1 MLSMLKFTFMARF
14 AVNFIRVSDN
24 AVVATNVYIIDE
36 GLFTRIRMKVLSLE
50 ELQENENSIEE
61 LPTLVCNLIHLKSL
75 CLDNNNLKQV
85 SIAFMSSNSSKFIK
99 RMRDP
104 AEYFFTRQYHIYGSV
119 STDGGF
125 KEFEDQRKKKFD
137 KQIDSNVM
145 ISSKGID
152 GGRGVWVEEFGLEL
166 KVGEGRDLLSYAAAV
181 MMMVGALVVN
191 ALGGEGGCVAY
202 FVWDA
207 LWGGAVAGLGKRPL
221 NRLYIEIVA
230 SLLFE
235 ENLQQLEDKR
245 KEELKSAVEMRVHRR
260 LLKLQSKVQ
269 KREQDIVLSGTHIV
283 FHGKRSVCHIS
294 S

>member
-1 MLSMLKFTFMARF
+1 MLSMLKFTFMACF

-24 AVVATNVYIIDE
+24 AVVATGKWY
-36 GLFTRIRMKVLSLE
+36 LSL
-50 ELQENENSIEE
+50 SY
-61 LPTLVCNLIHLKSL
+61 
-75 CLDNNNLKQV
+75 
-85 SIAFMSSNSSKFIK
+85 SSKFIK

-145 ISSKGID
+145 ISSKGLD
-152 GGRGVWVEEFGLEL
+152 GGEEFGLEPE
-166 KVGEGRDLLSYAAAV
+166 VEDGRDLLNYAAV
-181 MMMVGALVVN
+181 MMMFVLRVFGRDYGCWEGEVRRVGALVVN